1 MTPHG
6 SLQARLGRPGAVRG
20 SRLLVGP
27 ATAAAPK
34 GEAGTPASVGAGGIN
49 HAHLLRRPPSP
60 GRVCL
65 THLPSTFKRSQQPQ
79 ELRSVPLTH
88 GGGSPNPRQVDKL
101 PRTLQPRLVHKSGD
115 PQGARPGARAVPFP
129 VPCHVADPCS
139 PAALQHVVGPWAS
152 GFLPCLEQSFV
163 PQTKGGKTL
172 LIPVAAPSGLVM
184 RPGPWTRAGH
194 FLILQATCREGLR
207 EESPRSVRPGPPPPA
222 VAPLKR
228 AHRVCVREGVCD
240 KPPSGRAPI
249 SLPGLGGHT
258 PLPGVLAALLFCGL
272 PVASA
277 GRQLPPWTWP
287 TCGRAG
293 GVFAAWCL
301 GIQPWAGAQ
310 MSSLSVSLSLSS
322 PPLPNGFRR
331 CGFKAD
337 PGRACALILRLSK
350 WPWQF

>member
-152 GFLPCLEQSFV
+152 GFLPCSEQSFV

-222 VAPLKR
+222 WHL
-228 AHRVCVREGVCD
+228 
-240 KPPSGRAPI
+240 
-249 SLPGLGGHT
+249 
-258 PLPGVLAALLFCGL
+258 
-272 PVASA
+272 
-277 GRQLPPWTWP
+277 
-287 TCGRAG
+287 
-293 GVFAAWCL
+293 
-301 GIQPWAGAQ
+301 
-310 MSSLSVSLSLSS
+310 
-322 PPLPNGFRR
+322 
-331 CGFKAD
+331 
-337 PGRACALILRLSK
+337 
-350 WPWQF
+350 